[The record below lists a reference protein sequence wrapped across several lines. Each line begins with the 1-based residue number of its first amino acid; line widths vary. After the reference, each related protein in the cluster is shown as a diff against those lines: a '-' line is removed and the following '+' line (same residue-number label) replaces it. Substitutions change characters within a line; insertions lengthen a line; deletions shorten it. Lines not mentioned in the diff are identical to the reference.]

1 MKEMTSVASTIM
13 TDEEKIDVEKDMNSS
28 KDSSRISTPP
38 VSSGSVPPTDGTDSG
53 PGFSQPSFSQ
63 KPQVSTANEHAQL
76 ISPSTDG
83 RPESKIKDAKK
94 RSKLSP
100 EQRAKI
106 QELEKERRKAMEAR
120 IAMLTAK
127 LIDRLRPYVE
137 AKKPGDKDDAETL
150 AFEAK
155 MRREAEDLKLESFGV
170 ELLQAIGTVYMM
182 KASSFM
188 KSKKFLGM

>member
-1 MKEMTSVASTIM
+1 
-13 TDEEKIDVEKDMNSS
+13 MNSS
-28 KDSSRISTPP
+28 KDSARISTPP
-38 VSSGSVPPTDGTDSG
+38 VSSGSAAPTGADSG
-53 PGFSQPSFSQ
+53 PGVSLPSFSQ
-63 KPQVSTANEHAQL
+63 KPQVSTANEGPHAQL
-76 ISPSTDG
+76 IPPSTDV
-83 RPESKIKDAKK
+83 RPESKHLKDARK
-94 RSKLSP
+94 RPKLSP
-100 EQRAKI
+100 EQKAKI

-120 IAMLTAK
+120 IIMLTAK

-170 ELLQAIGTVYMM
+170 ELLHAIGTVYMM
-182 KASSFM
+182 KASSFI